1 MTESEAS
8 ALLSARLGT
17 LAGLPPVAWMNSPT
31 FTPPVGDT
39 WLAEFDMSAGTAD
52 PTVNLAGYQDK
63 DGIYQVNVMTV
74 VGGYRFTG
82 IQLAE
87 QIKALYRGYRESGLT
102 IMSVEIDKQSRSTDW
117 WMTPV
122 SVNYRVLF

>member
-1 MTESEAS
+1 
-8 ALLSARLGT
+8 
-17 LAGLPPVAWMNSPT
+17 
-31 FTPPVGDT
+31 
-39 WLAEFDMSAGTAD
+39 MSAGTAD

-102 IMSVEIDKQSRSTDW
+102 IMSVEIGKQSRSTDW